1 MDESV
6 KQIGAIVIVVIVV
19 TLLIGIV
26 NSDGF
31 KSTITGA
38 INDEI
43 AEVTDLSE

>member
-26 NSDGF
+26 NSDSF
-31 KSTITGA
+31 KKTITDA
-38 INDEI
+38 INNEI
-43 AEVTDLSE
+43 SEVSDLGD